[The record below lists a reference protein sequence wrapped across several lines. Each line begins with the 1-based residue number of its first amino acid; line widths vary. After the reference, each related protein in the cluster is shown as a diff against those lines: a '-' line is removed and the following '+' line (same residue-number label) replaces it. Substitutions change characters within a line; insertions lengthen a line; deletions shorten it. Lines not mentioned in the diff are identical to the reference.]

1 MYEINKNIST
11 ISCAGT
17 IIQQIGRKGNREN
30 IFEAKISLPRKW
42 EKPPKSEKTA
52 DLLLYEKFMRSNI
65 NPFYEGLSRKCGL
78 LFMKKCIMRGKG
90 FRVSPWAGR
99 PLIASESS
107 TRQLGVRSEEW
118 WCGARSFDSVLT
130 VPPLH
135 DRTSDISLRSGWRN
149 APRSINNGDAM
160 SGHSSHQLPV
170 SSHLRLL
177 IPSHSSLLSN
187 LGLGACRPVITC
199 KRGSAGSTGSEGS
212 TGVVRR
218 IKFESAAEFWN

>member
-52 DLLLYEKFMRSNI
+52 DLLLYEKFMRGSI
-65 NPFYEGLSRKCGL
+65 NPFYEGVSRKCGL

-99 PLIASESS
+99 PWLRMKALLEWEI
-107 TRQLGVRSEEW
+107 RNEE
-118 WCGARSFDSVLT
+118 LE
-130 VPPLH
+130 
-135 DRTSDISLRSGWRN
+135 
-149 APRSINNGDAM
+149 M
-160 SGHSSHQLPV
+160 
-170 SSHLRLL
+170 
-177 IPSHSSLLSN
+177 
-187 LGLGACRPVITC
+187 
-199 KRGSAGSTGSEGS
+199 
-212 TGVVRR
+212 VVRR
-218 IKFESAAEFWN
+218 QILRLSSHCSAFTWSNIRHFTPLRMTKCAAEYT